1 MRHKNLKIV
10 NRDISWLSF
19 NARVLQEATDPTVP
33 LIERIRFVGIF
44 SRNRDEFFRVRVAT
58 LQKMLKLGK
67 QSREMI
73 GENPNEIVKEIQAI
87 ALEQQTILEQ
97 IYRKKIEELK
107 QANIFLVNEKQLNI
121 NQKKFVQNYFLEKVM
136 PYLFPIMVNEDT
148 KFPYLRD
155 KSSYLFVRLKKA
167 KSKLAKYSIIELP
180 THVMSRFLVLPEE
193 KGKKFVMLLDD
204 VIRFGLDD
212 IFYMFDYDEV
222 NSHMIK
228 ITRDAEM
235 EIEYDLSKSL
245 VEKISK
251 GLKGRKVGH
260 IVRFTYDENM
270 PKEMMDYICKKMR
283 ISKVNNLVA
292 GGRYH
297 NFKDFTD
304 FPDLGKPEL
313 LYKKNEPI
321 IHPAFTYERSLF
333 KVVKEKDILL
343 HFPYH
348 SYSHILDFL
357 REASIDEDVI
367 SIQLTLYRAAK
378 ISSVLNSLL
387 NAIKNGKQVT
397 VVVELQARFDE
408 EANINWATKLQEEG
422 ARVIYGVPG
431 LKVHSKLF
439 LITRK
444 EGTKTTGYAHIGT
457 GNFNEQTARIYSDFS
472 LLTANPKI
480 TDEVRHL
487 FDFYADNLH
496 NYRYKNLLVA
506 PFFMRKRI
514 VQLINQET
522 INAKA
527 KKPAYIC
534 LKMNSLVDSEMI
546 QKLYEAS
553 NAGVKIKLIIRGICS
568 LQPGKKSMSQNIEI
582 LSIVDKFLEHGRLF
596 IFANGGEEKM
606 YISSADWMIRNFDY
620 RSEAAVPILD
630 EDIKNQ
636 LRKIFEIQFADNTKA
651 RIIENNQINLY
662 RKNNLKKSRAQV
674 DTYTYLKT
682 LVKAKK

>member
-1 MRHKNLKIV
+1 MRHKNLKIL

-73 GENPNEIVKEIQAI
+73 GENPNEIVKEIQSI

-107 QANIFLVNEKQLNI
+107 QANIFLVNEKQLNT

-180 THVMSRFLVLPEE
+180 TH
-193 KGKKFVMLLDD
+193 
-204 VIRFGLDD
+204 
-212 IFYMFDYDEV
+212 
-222 NSHMIK
+222 
-228 ITRDAEM
+228 M

-270 PKEMMDYICKKMR
+270 PKEMMDYICKKMK

-357 REASIDEDVI
+357 REASIDEDVV

-387 NAIKNGKQVT
+387 NAIKNGKLVT

-444 EGTKTTGYAHIGT
+444 EGTKTTCYAHIGT

-496 NYRYKNLLVA
+496 SYRYKNLLVA

-527 KKPAYIC
+527 KKPAYIY

-568 LQPGKKSMSQNIEI
+568 LKPGKKGMSQNIEI
-582 LSIVDKFLEHGRLF
+582 LSIVDKYKFLEHGRLF
-596 IFANGGEEKM
+596 IFANAGDEKV

-651 RIIENNQINLY
+651 RIIENNQTNFY
-662 RKNNLKKSRAQV
+662 RKNTLKKSRAQI